1 MKTWQ
6 KAGVI
11 TLITLAIGGIYLFVV
26 FQQRKNPGVIGQNA
40 SQQPENP
47 DDYAVVRAKFPTSF
61 DDVLKLE
68 NTSVWMKNGYTM
80 TYFPYDSGHIVFTKP
95 VGVIPTAQRLDI
107 KKVIKAS
114 PPASVDDGI
123 SHGAHQVFA
132 IFTMPGDSHAGA
144 PGPGSPATGP
154 RRGGGGPSQ
163 LGTGDSTT
171 STLYATA
178 IGAIDANQES
188 YFSDVLFYY
197 DDPHTIYDN
206 WPKDV
211 WAAIDAHQVKPGMNE
226 LQTRMAI
233 GQKTQSDD
241 SSEGNRTVT
250 YDQAGKRWTIT
261 FVNDHATTIKTQ

>member
-6 KAGVI
+6 KAGII
-11 TLITLAIGGIYLFVV
+11 TLITAAIGGIYLFIV
-26 FQQRKNPGVIGQNA
+26 FEQRKNPGVA
-40 SQQPENP
+40 SENTAQQPENP

-68 NTSVWMKNGYTM
+68 NTSVWMKNGYTIA
-80 TYFPYDSGHIVFTKP
+80 YFPYEAGRIVFAKP

-123 SHGAHQVFA
+123 SHGSRQAFAVFE
-132 IFTMPGDSHAGA
+132 MPGDTH
-144 PGPGSPATGP
+144 
-154 RRGGGGPSQ
+154 
-163 LGTGDSTT
+163 
-171 STLYATA
+171 LYATV
-178 IGAIDANQES
+178 IGVMDGGQEQ

-197 DDPHTIYDN
+197 DDPHTIYSN
-206 WPKDV
+206 WPRDV
-211 WAAIDAHQVKPGMNE
+211 WAAIDAHQVKPGMSE

-241 SSEGNRTVT
+241 STEGNRTVT
-250 YDQAGKRWTIT
+250 YDQAGKQWTVT
-261 FVNDHATTIKTQ
+261 FINDKATTIKSP

>member
-6 KAGVI
+6 KAGII
-11 TLITLAIGGIYLFVV
+11 TLITLAIGSIYLFVV
-26 FQQRKNPGVIGQNA
+26 FQQRKSPGVIGQNA
-40 SQQPENP
+40 QQPENP

-68 NTSVWMKNGYTM
+68 NTAVWMKNGYTM
-80 TYFPYDSGHIVFTKP
+80 TYYPYDSGRIVFTKP

-107 KKVIKAS
+107 KKVIKTT

-123 SHGAHQVFA
+123 SHGSRQVFA
-132 IFTMPGDSHAGA
+132 IFAMPGD
-144 PGPGSPATGP
+144 PG
-154 RRGGGGPSQ
+154 
-163 LGTGDSTT
+163 
-171 STLYATA
+171 LYATA
-178 IGAIDANQES
+178 IGAIDSSQES

-197 DDPHTIYDN
+197 DDPHTIYSN

-211 WAAIDAHQVKPGMNE
+211 WAAIDAHQVKPGMSE

-241 SSEGNRTVT
+241 SSEGNRTVN
-250 YDQAGKRWTIT
+250 YDQAGKQWTVT
-261 FVNDHATTIKTQ
+261 FVNNHATTIQSK